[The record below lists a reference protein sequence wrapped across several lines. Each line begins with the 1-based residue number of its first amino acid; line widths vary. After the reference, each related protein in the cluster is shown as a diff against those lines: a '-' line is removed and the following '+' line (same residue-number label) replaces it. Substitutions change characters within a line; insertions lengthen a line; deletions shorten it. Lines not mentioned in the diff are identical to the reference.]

1 VATQVITIFRSRV
14 NPEAEAEYGPAAA
27 EMDALV
33 RQQPGFVD
41 AKTFT
46 SADGE
51 RVTVVTFA
59 DRGSHNAWASHP
71 DHKAMQRLGRERF
84 YAEYSIQ
91 VGDVTRERRHRAGS

>member
-1 VATQVITIFRSRV
+1 MAIQVITIFRSRLK
-14 NPEAEAEYGPAAA
+14 PEAEAEYGPAAV

-33 RQQPGFVD
+33 RRQPGFVD

-46 SADGE
+46 SEDGE

-59 DRGSHNAWASHP
+59 DRESHDAWAAHP
-71 DHKAMQRLGRERF
+71 DHRTVQRLGRDRF

-91 VGDVTRERRHRAGS
+91 VGDVTRDRRYEAG